1 MKKVSISFKL
11 VEGSRNTDGQF
22 VQHGPKLEEEK
33 VTFFRQDD
41 LMAWIAGSR
50 KDVFKYIEVSTVF
63 FSRSQC
69 TNGRAFDEL
78 TVLARLL
85 P

>member
-1 MKKVSISFKL
+1 MKKVTLSFKL

-22 VQHGPKLEEEK
+22 VQNGKGLSEEK
-33 VTFFRQDD
+33 INFFSKSD
-41 LMAWIAGSR
+41 LMAWIDKSR
-50 KDVFKYIEVSTVF
+50 EVAFKYIEVSTLF
-63 FSRSQC
+63 FSRTAC
-69 TNGRAFDEL
+69 TDGRAFDEL